1 MRASADALRAYCL
14 ERVGATTS
22 DEDGVSLAAFALD
35 VREGR
40 TTTREVVI
48 ALGDALTSVEPSP
61 RARATEILVA
71 IAREAMETLDDG
83 SVGTL
88 GAFFAGRLADHSA
101 AGRAAAG
108 AAACAARADG
118 TTIEAMA
125 RGLFVECDA
134 QSLRQ
139 SDREACGRLAI
150 EMLRGEHRGACVRGA
165 GDGDA
170 SEALARI
177 IGAFDGEKD
186 PRCVLGL
193 CEVWT
198 LLPAAF
204 DAFGARGTEVYAENA
219 EELYDVAASYF
230 PVSFKPPRGDSI
242 KISRRQ
248 LAEAVERA
256 MCASPTFAPWAVS
269 HALESLNPELGPG
282 KMADAARAVRAM
294 GEQWGARVM
303 EPYLETIWNTMR
315 AALAHPNA
323 TNLED
328 DADARA
334 TTPMSVMTT
343 MFASEFGGAALARAA
358 LSDACMVDAES
369 TFRRLSSE
377 RSKEACAMETTD
389 AGCCGGGCGG
399 SDGGD
404 DAARGRLVAATASR
418 VLGAVA
424 AASPALARDVI
435 EGTLK
440 RLLDAGGISMDVQ
453 GANPSAT
460 AYLSLILATPALGGA
475 LDCCEKHAHAS
486 EQESVLGSESG
497 RLVGLFSSGALGI
510 IESHAVSESIVL
522 GLAGIHMLCK
532 FPGRF
537 GLADAESR
545 VAAGRNLYDAMMKD
559 HAGESESDT
568 EMRQERAI
576 AALVAAVSAGDEMFE
591 ATMTRGGSVDR
602 LERALVERDI
612 ETVEAKRAVRALVA
626 LANANQTI
634 RDRVAR
640 LFCDTFR
647 ELGATAATAGGLAR
661 ALCEDDDGVLTRFV
675 TSDDA
680 RRACEDLVEYLS
692 TSVDVEHS
700 EHTTRVL
707 ASAVANCDAAAQTKF
722 AERVFDD
729 ARQNPLVSCAV
740 VCGLAPDASFDVNRL
755 TNALEAL
762 VEFATSEESNAASRK
777 FVAAA
782 VGSATHKF
790 PTATF
795 VPPTGDLGHPATTL
809 IVGACVRARAMRRD
823 DAPEFKALVSRLF
836 ESLDA
841 ETPATARGAA
851 VALGMAV
858 GFDADARDVGLG
870 LRTCTHANEKF
881 LSRQRFFATIAPRLT
896 EDAHR
901 AVGVRRL
908 SRAYAAVKLAGGVPA
923 SVALSP
929 QFKLFALLPD
939 VLRALTLG
947 TLARDDDAL
956 RATVL
961 LVGSRLAD
969 PTLRDPSD
977 EGEDERLA
985 PSLVD
990 ALASIAV
997 ASPDDASMECRESA
1011 LEALVAVATLAFS
1024 AVYPCRERALDAALA
1039 ACDDPKRR
1047 VRRAAAAARQVWM
1060 KITSVR

>member
-1 MRASADALRAYCL
+1 MRASDDALRAYCR
-14 ERVGATTS
+14 ERVGTTTS
-22 DEDGVSLAAFALD
+22 DDDAASLAAFALD

-40 TTTREVVI
+40 TTTRDVVLC
-48 ALGDALTSVEPSP
+48 LGEPLTSVEPSP

-71 IAREAMETLDDG
+71 IARDAMDTLDDA

-88 GAFFAGRLADHSA
+88 GTFFAGRLADHSA

-108 AAACAARADG
+108 AAACASRADA
-118 TTIEAMA
+118 TTIEAMS

-139 SDREACGRLAI
+139 SDREACGALAI

-294 GEQWGARVM
+294 GERWGARVM
-303 EPYLETIWNTMR
+303 EPYLETIWNAMR
-315 AALAHPNA
+315 AALAHPNS
-323 TNLED
+323 TKLED
-328 DADARA
+328 DADAHA

-358 LSDACMVDAES
+358 LSDACVVDAES

-377 RSKEACAMETTD
+377 GSKGACAMESTD

-453 GANPSAT
+453 GASPSAT
-460 AYLSLILATPALGGA
+460 SYLALILATPALGGA

-510 IESHAVSESIVL
+510 IESPTVSEAIVL

-537 GLADAESR
+537 GLADARSR
-545 VAAGRNLYDAMMKD
+545 VAVGGNLYDAMMKD

-568 EMRQERAI
+568 DMRQQRAI
-576 AALVAAVSAGDEMFE
+576 AALVAAVSAGDEMLE
-591 ATMTRGGSVDR
+591 AATTHGGSVDR
-602 LERALVERDI
+602 LERALAEYEV
-612 ETVEAKRAVRALVA
+612 ETVEATRAVRALVA

-640 LFCDTFR
+640 LFCDKFC

-722 AERVFDD
+722 AERAFDD
-729 ARQNPLVSCAV
+729 ACQNPLVSCAV
-740 VCGLAPDASFDVNRL
+740 VCGLGPNASFHVNGL
-755 TNALEAL
+755 TNALETL
-762 VEFATSEESNAASRK
+762 VEFAMSEEANDASRK

-790 PTATF
+790 PLAAFT
-795 VPPTGDLGHPATTL
+795 PPTKDLAHPASTL

-823 DAPEFKALVSRLF
+823 DAPEFDALISHLF
-836 ESLDA
+836 ASLGDA
-841 ETPATARGAA
+841 SPATARGAA
-851 VALGMAV
+851 VALGMSV

-870 LRTCTHANEKF
+870 LRACTHANEKF
-881 LSRQRFFATIAPRLT
+881 LSRQRFFTKIAPRLT
-896 EDAHR
+896 ADAYR
-901 AVGVRRL
+901 AVGVERL

-929 QFKLFALLPD
+929 PFKLFALLPD
-939 VLRALTLG
+939 VLRALTTG
-947 TLARDDDAL
+947 ALARDDDAL
-956 RATVL
+956 RATLL

-969 PTLRDPSD
+969 PALRDPSA
-977 EGEDERLA
+977 EDDAERLA

-990 ALASIAV
+990 ALAAIAV

-1011 LEALVAVATLAFS
+1011 LEVLVAVATLAFS

-1060 KITSVR
+1060 KIT